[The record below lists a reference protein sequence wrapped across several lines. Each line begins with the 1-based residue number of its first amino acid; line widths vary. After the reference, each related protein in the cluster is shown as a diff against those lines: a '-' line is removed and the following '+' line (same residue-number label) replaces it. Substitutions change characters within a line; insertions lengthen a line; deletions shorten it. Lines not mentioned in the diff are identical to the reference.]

1 MNRDRL
7 RALFLVTVWL
17 TAGLSFVGP
26 VRAAP
31 ALPSPRPTPII
42 ELVRQSVTVAAD
54 GRFELVLRA
63 SNADPAQDEATVTI
77 HQRIRS
83 LSRLESTFGGTNL
96 GGSESFDVKR
106 LNEPGSPVDAS
117 GAVTTTFQLQIGDPC
132 VITVGRCVLLGDPG
146 VYPVEVAI
154 RSRATAKIWS
164 SFVTHLVYVNL
175 INRSPLAVAVIV
187 PFHRDVS
194 KRPTG
199 ALGTLA
205 SPLVTIVDRL
215 MAHPNIPLTLAATP
229 ETLDELDQPT
239 SNGGSD
245 PDLLVRLRGALVG
258 REVVA
263 GSYIDIADRHLGD
276 PRMLPELRMARRTG
290 EQVARR
296 VLGFA
301 TDATTLV
308 LNESERVPSS
318 AALDALG
325 VKRIVAA
332 ESQLDRRVAP
342 SVDAPVTFDRGSAD
356 DRPVEGLP
364 LYITDPLTQ
373 MAMTNVVRPGDVLLA
388 VHHALTSLAFHQ
400 LTATGADRESAVVVR
415 LEPALITSASLDRLL
430 EGLAG
435 NPLLRPV
442 TLRDAFRLPA
452 AINNGHVVSHTW
464 PQPPID
470 KADPG
475 TAYILETRRRIDGY
489 ASMFPD
495 GSIPVKAGDF
505 NRQLLAG
512 LARDLPDNRWVVR
525 VREQL
530 NDEFAHVKIEGNKS
544 FRLTSR
550 KAKIP
555 LRFSNSLDGP
565 VKVRLAFRADKLTTP
580 APADLELV
588 PGPTNTRYA
597 IRSRSPGRS
606 SLVVILE
613 TPRNAIPI
621 SQASYVVRSTAAS
634 WVGIALTIGALA
646 VLTVWWGG
654 HGFRGRARR
663 RHPAQVP
670 VRPEDALT

>member
-1 MNRDRL
+1 MNRNRL
-7 RALFLVTVWL
+7 RALFLVTLCL
-17 TAGLSFVGP
+17 TAGLGVVGP
-26 VRAAP
+26 VRGGSVVTA
-31 ALPSPRPTPII
+31 PRPTPMI

-83 LSRLESTFGGTNL
+83 RSRLESTFAGTNL

-175 INRSPLAVAVIV
+175 INRSPLAVALIV

-215 MAHPNIPLTLAATP
+215 IAHPNIPLTLAATP
-229 ETLDELDQPT
+229 ETLDELDQPA

-245 PDLLVRLRGALVG
+245 PDLLARLRGALVG
-258 REVVA
+258 RQVVA
-263 GSYIDIADRHLGD
+263 GPYVDIADRHLGD
-276 PRMLPELRMARRTG
+276 PRLLPELRTARRTG
-290 EQVARR
+290 EQVAQR

-301 TDATTLV
+301 ADATTLV
-308 LNESERVPSS
+308 LNDGERVPSS

-332 ESQLDRRVAP
+332 ESQLDRRIAP

-356 DRPVEGLP
+356 DRSVEGLP
-364 LYITDPLTQ
+364 LYITDPVTQ
-373 MAMTNVVRPGDVLLA
+373 LSMTNVVRPGDVLLA

-400 LTATGADRESAVVVR
+400 LIATGADRESAVVVR
-415 LEPALITSASLDRLL
+415 LEPALITSAGLDRLF

-435 NPLLRPV
+435 NPLIRPV

-452 AINNGHVVSHTW
+452 ATTNGHLVSQTW
-464 PQPPID
+464 PQPPVE
-470 KADPG
+470 KADAG
-475 TAYILETRRRIDGY
+475 TTYILETRRRIDGY
-489 ASMFPD
+489 ASMFAD
-495 GSIPVKAGDF
+495 GSIPAKAGDF

-512 LARDLPDNRWVVR
+512 LARDLPDNRGVVH

-530 NDEFAHVKIEGNKS
+530 NEEFAHVRIEGNKS

-555 LRFSNSLDGP
+555 LLFSNSLDGP

-580 APADLELV
+580 APAALELV
-588 PGPTNTRYA
+588 PGPTNARYA

-646 VLTVWWGG
+646 VLTVWWGR
-654 HGFRGRARR
+654 HGFRGRAKR

-670 VRPEDALT
+670 ARPEDALT